1 MFDSGHKYHRINITK
16 VSEKLFLRQ
25 HLYNFRASKR
35 RYIAVVEEYEFQVFI
50 VKFFPVSHKLS
61 DKKYNVIFNDFDAP
75 RVIRTCINIMLD
87 ILAEKPLAS
96 FGFIGANTI
105 SNGESEGETNTQ
117 RFRIYTKLMLNF
129 LAKTAFSH
137 LEEPSISA
145 YFMVNKKNKNF
156 VELIPKIVEM
166 FQKVYPDLIF

>member
-1 MFDSGHKYHRINITK
+1 MFDSGYKYHRISITK
-16 VSEKLFLRQ
+16 VSDKLFLRQ

-61 DKKYNVIFNDFDAP
+61 DKKYNVIFNDYDAP
-75 RVIRTCINIMLD
+75 RVIRTCIDIMLD
-87 ILAEKPLAS
+87 ILADKPLAS

-105 SNGESEGETNTQ
+105 SNGESEGEANTQ

-129 LAKTAFSH
+129 FAKTAFSH

-145 YFMVNKKNKNF
+145 YLMVNKKNKNF
-156 VELIPKIVEM
+156 EELTPKIVEM

>member
-1 MFDSGHKYHRINITK
+1 MFDSGYKFDL
-16 VSEKLFLRQ
+16 VSKTTVSKKLFLRQ
-25 HLYNFRASKR
+25 RIYNFRSLFR
-35 RYIAVVEEYEFQVFI
+35 RYLAVVEECELNVFI

-61 DKKYNVIFNDFDAP
+61 DKKYNVIFNDYDAP

-129 LAKTAFSH
+129 FAKTAFSH
-137 LEEPSISA
+137 L
-145 YFMVNKKNKNF
+145 
-156 VELIPKIVEM
+156 
-166 FQKVYPDLIF
+166 

>member
-1 MFDSGHKYHRINITK
+1 MFDSGHKYHRISITK

-61 DKKYNVIFNDFDAP
+61 DKKYNVIFNDYDAP

-87 ILAEKPLAS
+87 MLAEKPLAS

-105 SNGESEGETNTQ
+105 INGESEGETNTQ
-117 RFRIYTKLMLNF
+117 RFRI
-129 LAKTAFSH
+129 
-137 LEEPSISA
+137 
-145 YFMVNKKNKNF
+145 
-156 VELIPKIVEM
+156 
-166 FQKVYPDLIF
+166 